1 MKQIQFFD
9 TTLRDGEQT
18 IGVNYSIEQKVQI
31 AKQLEKWGVDVIE
44 AGFPIASP
52 EDFAAVTAVSKA
64 VSKTMITGLARCRK
78 GDIDACV
85 KATADAKHKQIHVF
99 IATSPIHREYKLHMS
114 KEEVIASIT
123 EHVTYAK
130 QFFDIVQFSPEDATR
145 TELPF
150 LAEAIQ
156 TAIDA
161 GATVINVPDTN
172 GYTNPHEFGQ
182 LFQYLQ
188 KHIRNFDEITFSSHC
203 HNDLGMA
210 TANTLAAIENGATR
224 VEGTVNGIGEHAG
237 NVALEQIA
245 ANFYV
250 RKDYFQCT
258 DNIDLKQTKATSEM
272 VSQFSEMPIA
282 NNQPVTGH
290 NCFAIESGIHQDGYL
305 KNRQTYE
312 ILTPEAVGMSSETA
326 LPLGKLSGSH
336 AVMVKLNGMGYTDV
350 DRDAMKEIF
359 PIFKRIAD
367 QSKLVSDDALKQ
379 MMAGIEARADQEA
392 IIREAV
398 TAWVNK

>member
-1 MKQIQFFD
+1 MKKIQFFD

-18 IGVNYSIEQKVQI
+18 IGVNFSIQQKVAI

-52 EDFAAVTAVSKA
+52 QDFEAVAAVSKA
-64 VSKTMITGLARCRK
+64 VDHTMITGLARCK
-78 GDIDACV
+78 NADIDSCT
-85 KATADAKHKQIHVF
+85 KATKDAAIKQIHVF
-99 IATSPIHREYKLHMS
+99 IATSPIHRESKLHMT
-114 KEEVIASIT
+114 KEQVIESIRA
-123 EHVTYAK
+123 HVSYAK

-145 TELPF
+145 TELDF
-150 LAEAIQ
+150 LAEACQ

-161 GATVINVPDTN
+161 GATVINIADTV
-172 GYTNPHEFGQ
+172 GYTNPIEYGH

-188 KHIRNFDEITFSSHC
+188 QHIQQFDDIIFSSHC

-224 VEGTVNGIGEHAG
+224 VEGTINGIGEHAG

-250 RKDYFQCT
+250 RKDYYQCT
-258 DNIDLKQTKATSEM
+258 DNINMKETKQTSEM
-272 VSQFSEMPIA
+272 VSNFAQMQVA
-282 NNQPVTGH
+282 NNQPVTGV
-290 NCFAIESGIHQDGYL
+290 NCFSIESGIHQDGYL
-305 KNRQTYE
+305 KNPQTYE
-312 ILTPEAVGMSSETA
+312 ILTPETVGMKATA

-336 AVMVKLNGMGYTDV
+336 AIMVKLNEMGYDV
-350 DRDAMKEIF
+350 NREEMRTIF

-367 QSKLVSDDALKQ
+367 QTKLVSEDDLHR
-379 MMAGIEARADQEA
+379 MMTA
-392 IIREAV
+392 IAKDGACEETVVKEVVSA
-398 TAWVNK
+398 